1 MPLVPGR
8 ITSVDSNWLDVG
20 HPGSPVFIAKNH
32 GGRAS
37 IIDERTGERVVKA
50 FKKGGVLGA
59 IGGVVRFA
67 ENDIVKALENLL

>member
-1 MPLVPGR
+1 MPR
-8 ITSVDSNWLDVG
+8 NWLYRNLCAG
-20 HPGSPVFIAKNH
+20 A
-32 GGRAS
+32 RAS